1 MTKEEKQ
8 KIYDII
14 ATLDAKIGIG
24 IKKKKGYSSRQVAN
38 ILKVEHYFIFKA
50 KRYGRVR
57 NNIDLISI
65 FKGTYCKLSKKYF
78 VRRFLEK
85 GYSNLWIK
93 HNLGEDYYKSIFT
106 KKSDMERKRKEK
118 LQQNILSIYREGQGR
133 NMRKLTLEIII
144 KTLKSAP
151 SKDFG
156 LRKLRQYALT
166 RSIKERLKKY
176 GLNIQDVME
185 KDIKELKEIV
195 VKTYIRKRIEIRN
208 FEEFMLAIY
217 EQQIPLT
224 ELDKFSI
231 KKSFRGFV
239 RDWLRYRLLS
249 RKALDKMIAESTSF
263 EDFKE
268 KFVEKI
274 FGYVDTRYFTQNGIK
289 HEQKRERIKINKN
302 LKKDIYDKETF
313 LKIAKKEGYMMAVK
327 RLANK
332 SIYDFYRKKYG
343 SMKNFKKLLRE
354 GKL

>member
-24 IKKKKGYSSRQVAN
+24 VKKKKGYSSRQVAK

-50 KRYGRVR
+50 KRYGVIR

-78 VRRFLEK
+78 VKKFLEK

-106 KKSDMERKRKEK
+106 RKSDMERKRKEK
-118 LQQNILSIYREGQGR
+118 LQQNILSIYREGPGR
-133 NMRKLTLEIII
+133 KMKKLTLEIII

-151 SKDFG
+151 SKDSG
-156 LRKLRQYALT
+156 LKKLRQYALT

-176 GLNIQDVME
+176 GLTIQDVME
-185 KDIKELKEIV
+185 KDIKELKEIA
-195 VKTYIRKRIEIRN
+195 VKTYLKKRLEISD
-208 FEEFMLAIY
+208 FEGFILAIY
-217 EQQIPLT
+217 EQQIPLRK
-224 ELDKFSI
+224 LDKFSA
-231 KKSFRGFV
+231 KKSFQGFV
-239 RDWLRYRLLS
+239 RDWLRSRLLS
-249 RKALDKMIAESTSF
+249 KKIMDKMIAESKSSK
-263 EDFKE
+263 EFKE
-268 KFVEKI
+268 KFIEKL
-274 FGYVDTRYFTQNGIK
+274 FKYVDTRYFKQNGIK
-289 HEQKRERIKINKN
+289 QEQKKERMKINKN

-313 LKIAKKEGYMMAVK
+313 LNVAKKEGYMIAVK

-332 SIYDFYRKKYG
+332 CIYDFYRKKYG
-343 SMKNFKKLLRE
+343 NMKNFRKLLRE